1 MSEKSSNFTTNF
13 LLKKIITNNT
23 DMNIFQEKLLSMSD
37 SMKRASDRV
46 CQCETV
52 SQLDIDVLRQKMR
65 EMYDFL
71 LSADYAETQNEVKQ
85 VKEKTVVEL
94 SEIPPVI
101 EIEQEAEKV
110 EIEIVEEEKEEIK
123 EIELELETELEQE
136 EIVEQGEEK
145 IEEEKE
151 IKEEPVKE
159 ESIVKKEEVKVVEKE
174 IEFDIE
180 PEAPKTSSV
189 LDYLHNNIMKD
200 GETKSS
206 AKKEE
211 YTTLD
216 LFKSQPSIA
225 ESFENKTRSDLRT
238 AIGVGEK
245 FMFINDLFS
254 GDLTAYTH
262 FINMLNEASS
272 LEMSMIIIEENRNKR
287 KWLKNSLAY
296 STLENLVEKRFKK

>member
-85 VKEKTVVEL
+85 VKEKAVVEL

-151 IKEEPVKE
+151 IKEESV
-159 ESIVKKEEVKVVEKE
+159 KEEVKVVEKE

-272 LEMSMIIIEENRNKR
+272 LEMSMIIIEENKNKR

-296 STLENLVEKRFKK
+296 STLENLVEKRFLK